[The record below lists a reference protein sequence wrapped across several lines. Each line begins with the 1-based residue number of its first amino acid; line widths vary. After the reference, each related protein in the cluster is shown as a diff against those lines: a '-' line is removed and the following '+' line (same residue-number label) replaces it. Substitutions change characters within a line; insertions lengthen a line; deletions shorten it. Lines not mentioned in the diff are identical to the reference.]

1 MIGDLT
7 AYYLNEQEFKT
18 AVEIN
23 KKFDPAY
30 IPYLVIEIVQ
40 HYNDHN
46 SFICF
51 FNHVHAPVC
60 HR

>member
-1 MIGDLT
+1 MIGDFT

-30 IPYLVIEIVQ
+30 IPYLVIKIAQ

-51 FNHVHAPVC
+51 SSP
-60 HR
+60 